1 MSSID
6 PVAPGASLLHYRLV
20 DRIGPTVWSAEDT
33 RSGKIVAVKILT
45 RQLPKDSFKRESLV
59 RDVRIGAALYHS
71 FLVNIIEIAEAG
83 DVLLMAMDL
92 VDGQPLSR
100 LAKTKPADRTEFFRI
115 AWQLVDVIKLLHIR
129 DLTHLNINGD
139 SVMVTS
145 SGQVR
150 LGGLNVNNLMKRD
163 SQTVFQQRAGDS
175 RTVAYMAPEQI
186 GGEAVTLQADIW
198 SIGVVLYE
206 LATGKLPFTGSNPTE
221 LAQRILEG
229 QPSSPKAA
237 RPDIDPQ
244 VLAVMGRCLF
254 KDPYRRH
261 KDAKTMLEEIGKVE
275 PDAQRF
281 AQELVK
287 SGTAATV
294 AQSTTRDALLF
305 VADVANYD
313 ELAASD
319 PAIATKAAARM
330 QQILGESVYLFDGA
344 VVDPFGKRMLAELP
358 SVDNA
363 VEAARK
369 GEFDFSPS
377 QQDGDPLQVRM
388 LLHAGSV
395 TVTDSGISGEP
406 VDRATAL
413 LSELPP
419 MKLFLTEDF
428 LKRGRGTL
436 RFRDAGARAGMK
448 LYQIVDPDPDV
459 VVPLPP
465 EETTAEIE
473 AAEAE
478 AAIADA
484 HYAKAEATKRRTR
497 VLAVVFGLLAV
508 LVLGFVIFRPKP
520 QEGAAP
526 VVKKGLAALPPATAA
541 TPRKVQVS
549 VSAAD
554 PALADR
560 ANAIALAVAGILGTY
575 PEVRIADKA
584 GADVT
589 PFTATLRTGAAG
601 PEIVSG
607 KEAPVPA
614 PDAASAITKVLQTIS
629 TELKLP
635 AREAALPAAYESY
648 TDAVAA
654 NAAHDN
660 AKTDAS
666 VRAAMKADPK
676 FLPAQLLAVEFF
688 SAQGKEKD
696 AVDAARQVF
705 ALDPTNIAAAR
716 RLARAS
722 LMEGKI
728 ADSFAAYD
736 AILQRDRNDAEA
748 LNTLAR
754 YAAAAGDEDKFRAA
768 LARLRKLPPAQV
780 ASHEPD
786 LLAAAGKVDAAGD
799 KYYDVEVNVPRNAAL
814 SLKIGR
820 ISVLRHAMPIADI
833 ELQKLQELDPNYG
846 YHILKAYIATQSG
859 AKADA
864 EAELKLARAA
874 STPGDDYWTSVAEI
888 AAMSADTKTVFT
900 ALENAIARKEPTAS
914 YVLSHPLF
922 RYLQS
927 DAGFEKIRLMLQQ
940 QQEEIRAA
948 LAKVVL

>member
-6 PVAPGASLLHYRLV
+6 PVSPGASLLHYRLG
-20 DRIGPTVWSAEDT
+20 DRIGPTVGSAEDT

-45 RQLPKDSFKRESLV
+45 RQLPKDSVKRESLI
-59 RDVRIGAALYHS
+59 RDVRIGAAIYHP
-71 FLVNIIEIAEAG
+71 FLVNIIEIIEAG

-92 VDGQPLSR
+92 LDGQPLSR

-115 AWQLVDVIKLLHIR
+115 AWQLVDVVKLLHAR
-129 DLTHLNINGD
+129 DLMHLNINGD

-163 SQTVFQQRAGDS
+163 SQAVFQQRAGDARS
-175 RTVAYMAPEQI
+175 VAYMSPEQI
-186 GGEAVTLQADIW
+186 GGEGVTPQSDIW
-198 SIGVVLYE
+198 SIGVALYE
-206 LATGKLPFTGSNPTE
+206 LGTGRLPFSGSNSTE

-254 KDPYRRH
+254 KDPSRRH
-261 KDAKTMLEEIGKVE
+261 KDAKTMLEEIAKAE
-275 PDAQRF
+275 PEASKF

-287 SGTAATV
+287 SGTAAPV
-294 AQSTTRDALLF
+294 AKATTRDALLF

-313 ELAASD
+313 ELAATD
-319 PAIATKAAARM
+319 PGIATKAAARM

-369 GEFDFSPS
+369 GEFDFSPA
-377 QQDGDPLQVRM
+377 QQEGDPLQVRM

-395 TVTDSGISGEP
+395 TVTETGISGEP
-406 VDRATAL
+406 VDRATGL

-448 LYQIVDPDPDV
+448 LYHIVDPDPDV

-484 HYAKAEATKRRTR
+484 HYAAAQAKNRRTR
-497 VLAVVFGLLAV
+497 VLAIALGLLAV
-508 LVLGFVIFRPKP
+508 IAAGFVIFRPKP
-520 QEGAAP
+520 QEAAP
-526 VVKKGLAALPPATAA
+526 VVAQGPAALPPANAA
-541 TPRKVQVS
+541 TPRKVHLTVN
-549 VSAAD
+549 AGD

-560 ANAIALAVAGILGTY
+560 AKGIALAVAGILGTY
-575 PEVRIADKA
+575 PEVRVTDAS

-607 KEAPVPA
+607 KETPLPA
-614 PDAASAITKVLQTIS
+614 PDAASAITKVLQSIS

-635 AREAALPAAYESY
+635 AREAAVPAAYESY
-648 TDAVAA
+648 TDAVVA

-666 VRAAMKADPK
+666 LRAAMKADPK
-676 FLPAQLLAVEFF
+676 FLPAQLLAVQFF
-688 SAQGKEKD
+688 TAQGKEKD

-705 ALDPTNIAAAR
+705 ALDPTNITAAR
-716 RLARAS
+716 HLARAS

-728 ADSFAAYD
+728 GESFAAYD

-748 LNTLAR
+748 LNTLAK
-754 YAAAAGDEDKFRAA
+754 YAVGAGDDDKFRAA
-768 LARLRKLPPAQV
+768 LVRLRKLPPAQPQ
-780 ASHEPD
+780 SHEPD
-786 LLAAAGKVDAAGD
+786 LLAAAGKIDAAGD

-814 SLKIGR
+814 ALKIGR
-820 ISVLRHAMPIADI
+820 IAVLRHAMPIADI

-846 YHILKAYIATQSG
+846 FHILKAYIAAQSRD
-859 AKADA
+859 KAGA

-888 AAMSADTKTVFT
+888 AALLADEKTVFT
-900 ALENAIARKEPTAS
+900 ALETAAARKEPTAS
-914 YVLSHPLF
+914 YILSHPLF

-927 DAGFEKIRLMLQQ
+927 DPRFEKVRATLQAE
-940 QQEEIRAA
+940 QEEVRVA
-948 LAKVVL
+948 LAKVAL